1 MNDLVKL
8 KDRADI
14 IADKIDR
21 LADLR
26 DQQAKAKQEAD
37 VLEAELLKIAQ
48 EDLANTK
55 YKSVKYEGNDNKLQ
69 ATVSE
74 TVKITLDSLL
84 PAIFGSAYTDMVKVT
99 TKSEL
104 TAPAKR
110 LIAGIWQGNYVSDTT
125 VADVISSMA
134 LDDKTAKLVSK
145 KCKGINYQK
154 DIDNLVTIAG
164 VTEQQAEEYAYM
176 LMEANV
182 WQQFDIICQVNGI
195 NTDEARTELMK
206 KIQAAFVVEQSTK
219 VSIMEG

>member
-1 MNDLVKL
+1 MTNLTGL
-8 KDRADI
+8 KNRADI

-26 DQQAKAKQEAD
+26 EQQAKAKQEAD
-37 VLEAELLKIAQ
+37 IIEADLLKVAQ

-74 TVKITLDSLL
+74 TVKITLESLL
-84 PAIFGSAYTDMVKVT
+84 PVIFGTAYADMVKVT

-104 TAPAKR
+104 TTPAKR

-125 VADVISSMA
+125 VTDVITSMA

-154 DIDNLVTIAG
+154 DIDNLITIVG
-164 VTEQQAEEYAYM
+164 MTEQQAEEYAYM

-182 WQQFDIICQVNGI
+182 WQQFDTICQVNGI
-195 NTDEARTELMK
+195 NTDEARAELMK

>member
-1 MNDLVKL
+1 MTNLTGL
-8 KDRADI
+8 KNRADI

-26 DQQAKAKQEAD
+26 EQQAKAKQEAD
-37 VLEAELLKIAQ
+37 IIEADLLKVAQ

-74 TVKITLDSLL
+74 TVKITLESLL
-84 PAIFGSAYTDMVKVT
+84 PVIFGTAYADMVKVT
-99 TKSEL
+99 TKLEL
-104 TAPAKR
+104 TTPAKR

-125 VADVISSMA
+125 VTDVITSMA
-134 LDDKTAKLVSK
+134 LDDRTAKLVSK

-154 DIDNLVTIAG
+154 DIDNLITIVG
-164 VTEQQAEEYAYM
+164 MTEQQAEEYAYM

-182 WQQFDIICQVNGI
+182 WQQFDTICQVNGI
-195 NTDEARTELMK
+195 NTDEARAELMK

>member
-1 MNDLVKL
+1 MTNLTDLKN
-8 KDRADI
+8 RADI
-14 IADKIDR
+14 IANKIDR

-26 DQQAKAKQEAD
+26 EQQTKAKQEAD
-37 VLEAELLKIAQ
+37 IIEAELLKIAQ
-48 EDLANTK
+48 EDLTNTK

-74 TVKITLDSLL
+74 TVKITLESLL
-84 PAIFGSAYTDMVKVT
+84 PVIFGTAYADMVKVT

-125 VADVISSMA
+125 VTDVITSMA

-154 DIDNLVTIAG
+154 DIDNLITIVG
-164 VTEQQAEEYAYM
+164 MTEQQAEEYAYM

-182 WQQFDIICQVNGI
+182 WQQFDTICQVNGI
-195 NTDEARTELMK
+195 NTDEARAELMK